1 MISAQ
6 VILKG
11 SQQHT
16 IQNCRGGVYPHPHKC
31 LNLDWN
37 FLLRSAL
44 CSMRSALCALLPFPS
59 PLHRFLPE
67 AQGNKG
73 VKRQLRWKES
83 HPISFAD
90 LCIQGGPPAIY
101 HNHFDPVFRE
111 AKSRQQVFN
120 SRSGGELQF
129 KFLAALP
136 RFVSQIST

>member
-1 MISAQ
+1 MIYAQ
-6 VILKG
+6 IILKEV
-11 SQQHT
+11 SSIPHT

-37 FLLRSAL
+37 FLL
-44 CSMRSALCALLPFPS
+44 RSALCALLPFPS